1 MAEPGAEMI
10 YLLDAL
16 GRHASEKVSVS
27 SMRNGEFKTIIT
39 TVGKLPGQVAAMSKY
54 DVWYGTGVLR
64 PDLTSGR
71 GLAIDVVGVRELF
84 ADLDVKPGGL
94 PSWDAA
100 RDAIS
105 DLSDILNDKPAAVV
119 NTGHG
124 LQPHWKIERG
134 SSTDWKDHHDPR
146 WLKATALFR
155 QWGRMVAHVAE
166 KHGGSVDN
174 VFDLSRVLR
183 CPGTSNVDK
192 NPDAPLRTALEIGS
206 ET

>member
-1 MAEPGAEMI
+1 MA
-10 YLLDAL
+10 YLLNAL
-16 GRHASEKVSVS
+16 GRHPSEKVSVS
-27 SMRNGEFKTIIT
+27 SMRDGDFKTLIT
-39 TVGKLPGQVAAMSKY
+39 TVKQLPGQVAAMSKY

-64 PDLTSGR
+64 ADLTSGR
-71 GLAIDVVGVRELF
+71 GLAKDVVGVRELF
-84 ADLDVKPGGL
+84 ADLDVKPEGL

-100 RDAIS
+100 RDAIE
-105 DLSDILNDKPAAVV
+105 DLSDILGDKPVAVV

-134 SSTDWKDHHDPR
+134 ASTDWKDHEDPR
-146 WLKATALFR
+146 WTAAAALFR
-155 QWGRMVAHVAE
+155 RWGRMVAHVAE
-166 KHGGSVDN
+166 NHGGSVDN